1 MDFYHSVKIARKK
14 RKNEMSRCKKH
25 DFYSMGSFG
34 KYTRSGGRGFYMG
47 SQEHFKCS
55 HCGAEKKVFADRRY
69 KS

>member
-1 MDFYHSVKIARKK
+1 
-14 RKNEMSRCKKH
+14 MSRCKKH